1 MPEGYLDCKVII
13 NVGQEGPGSRAA
25 GGTTIR
31 DASVRV
37 AFSRIVTRARTIIV
51 SRRGDIAVI
60 CNSGPVL
67 DAIQIEPLVIV
78 ITFGTTNLGVDFGV
92 EGNCVCGG
100 DFGVE
105 GNCICSKGKE
115 NDGNGSL
122 GKHDLFKLIILI
134 ISLIRA
140 FQVNENNPIKV
151 TEIDA
156 LNSKDRVF

>member
-1 MPEGYLDCKVII
+1 M
-13 NVGQEGPGSRAA
+13 
-25 GGTTIR
+25 
-31 DASVRV
+31 
-37 AFSRIVTRARTIIV
+37 
-51 SRRGDIAVI
+51 
-60 CNSGPVL
+60 
-67 DAIQIEPLVIV
+67 

-122 GKHDLFKLIILI
+122 GKHVLFKLVILI